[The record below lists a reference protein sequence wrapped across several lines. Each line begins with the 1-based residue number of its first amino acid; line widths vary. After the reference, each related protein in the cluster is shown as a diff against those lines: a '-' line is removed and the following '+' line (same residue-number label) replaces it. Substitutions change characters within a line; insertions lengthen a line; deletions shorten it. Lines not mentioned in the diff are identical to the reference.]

1 MCEDARIAALEQRVE
16 HLEGLL
22 FQKGHPKSRWS
33 VELNPNDIMGRH
45 GASMNKTE
53 AANELGVTRATI
65 YKMLED
71 GRLSLSMDGKVNT
84 QSVYEYAEL
93 KRRVSTKR
101 KACPG

>member
-1 MCEDARIAALEQRVE
+1 MCEDMRIEALDARVE

-22 FQKGHPKSRWS
+22 CQRKNVKTRWG
-33 VELNPNDIMGRH
+33 VELNPNDIMERH

-71 GRLSLSMDGKVNT
+71 GRLSMSMDGKVNT

-93 KRRVSTKR
+93 KRRISPKR
-101 KACPG
+101 RACLG